1 MTDWFINHQSLYLQV
16 ELHTLLDYNTVF
28 RITSIKLGD
37 LYTLNQLS
45 ILKSTTC
52 STDTLDHRVMALW
65 LCFDKVVHQYSC
77 LFHFSATMTGI
88 PRNLNGYFIIMEIMA
103 IIPCCHLFLWLL
115 KQVPVWCFL
124 NWLWPFVGWVV

>member
-52 STDTLDHRVMALW
+52 STDTLDHRVMAL
-65 LCFDKVVHQYSC
+65 
-77 LFHFSATMTGI
+77 
-88 PRNLNGYFIIMEIMA
+88 
-103 IIPCCHLFLWLL
+103 
-115 KQVPVWCFL
+115 
-124 NWLWPFVGWVV
+124 